1 MRKDVFLK
9 TLRVGGEVFHY
20 FSLREL
26 GDLAGFEV
34 KRMPYSI
41 RVLLE
46 NLLRNVDDYVVEWS
60 DVEALGRWPRVDHGR
75 EIPFKPTRAIL
86 QDFTGVPAVVDL
98 AAMRS
103 ALKRIGKPP
112 SKINPLI
119 PVDLVVD
126 HSIQVDFYGIKESFI
141 LNLEREFE
149 RNRERYTLLKWAQQA
164 FRNFRVVPPGKGI
177 IHQVNLEY
185 LTRVIDYR
193 QHDGRVFAFPDTL
206 LGTDSHTP
214 MINSIGVVGW
224 GVGGIEAEAVI
235 LGQPYYMPIPK
246 VVGVYLTGE
255 LQEGTTAT
263 DLVLTV
269 TQRLRKHGVVGKFV
283 EYFGPGV
290 KKLSIPDRATVAN
303 MAPEYGATIGF
314 FPIDQET
321 LSYLRM
327 TGRDEKL
334 VELYSREQ
342 MLFRDYDDGEEIEY
356 SEVVEIDLSEVEPS
370 IAGPSNPE
378 DRIPLREAKRK
389 VLEAMKLF
397 FKQRGTE
404 AEIEDDQ
411 IWFYEGGGAA
421 ATQRTVRKIGA
432 PQVKVAIDGEE
443 TELTHG
449 CVVISAITSCTNT
462 SNPSV
467 MIGAGLLAK
476 KAVEKGLKVKPYV
489 KTSLAPGS
497 TVVTEYLSEAGLT
510 QYLEKLGYTLV
521 GYGCTTC
528 IGNSGPLREEI
539 EKAIKENDLY
549 TAAVLSGNRNFEGR
563 IHPLVRASFLMSPIL
578 VVAYGLAGRVD
589 IDILREPI
597 GYSPEGKPVYLKD
610 IWPQLDE
617 IRETINRSL
626 KPEMFKKRYAE
637 VFKGDEKWESL
648 AIRGGE
654 IFEWD
659 ENSTYIREP
668 PFFQDLTPEPPPLQD
683 IIGARALALL
693 EDRVTTDHISP
704 AGAIPPNSPA
714 GKYLIEK
721 GISPLEFNTYGARRG
736 NHEVMIR
743 GTFANIRLRNKLTPD
758 KEGWWTIYHPTGEVT
773 TIYEAAMR
781 YIQNNI
787 PLIVIAGK
795 QYGAGSSRDWA
806 AKGTKLLGV
815 KAVIAESFERIHRSN
830 LVGMG
835 VLPLQFQEG
844 EGWKT
849 LGLDGKET
857 YDITGIKEG
866 LTPRKQLTVTATK
879 TNGEKITFKVTARLD
894 TRIETEYYQH
904 GGILQYVLRKIAKQ

>member
-1 MRKDVFLK
+1 MRKDDFLSSIK
-9 TLRVGGEVFHY
+9 VDKEFSYYSLKQLADSKGIEV
-20 FSLREL
+20 E
-26 GDLAGFEV
+26 
-34 KRMPYSI
+34 RMPYSI

-46 NLLRNVDDYVVEWS
+46 NLLRNVDGYVVEWS
-60 DVEALGRWPRVDHGR
+60 HVEELGKWPKANHEK
-75 EIPFKPTRAIL
+75 EIPFKPTRAVL

-103 ALKRIGKPP
+103 ALHRVGKQP

-119 PVDLVVD
+119 PVDLVID
-126 HSIQVDFYGIKESFI
+126 HSIQVDYFGIKEAFT

-149 RNRERYTLLKWAQQA
+149 RNKERYLLLKWAQQA
-164 FRNFRVVPPGKGI
+164 FRNFRVIPPGKGI

-185 LTRVIDYR
+185 LAKVVDYR
-193 QHDGRVFAFPDTL
+193 ELDGKVVAFPDTL

-214 MINSIGVVGW
+214 MINSIGVLGW
-224 GVGGIEAEAVI
+224 GVGGIEAEAVM

-246 VVGVYLTGE
+246 VVGVRLTGE

-269 TQRLRKHGVVGKFV
+269 TQRLRKYGVVGKFV

-290 KKLSIPDRATVAN
+290 KKLSIPDRATVSN
-303 MAPEYGATIGF
+303 MSPEYGATVGF
-314 FPIDQET
+314 FPVDSET
-321 LSYLRM
+321 INYLRF
-327 TGRDEKL
+327 TGREEAQVQL
-334 VELYSREQ
+334 VEKYTREQ
-342 MLFRDYDDGEEIEY
+342 LLFAGDGKEADY
-356 SEVVEIDLSEVEPS
+356 SEVIEIDLSEVEPS

-378 DRIPLREAKRK
+378 DRITLKEAKRRI
-389 VLEAMKLF
+389 LEAMQRF
-397 FKQRGTE
+397 FRQRGIDV
-404 AEIEDDQ
+404 EIEDDT

-421 ATQRTVRKIGA
+421 ATQKAVRKVGA
-432 PQVKVAIDGEE
+432 PKAKLTINNQE
-443 TELTHG
+443 TEITHG
-449 CVVISAITSCTNT
+449 AVVISAITSCTNT

-476 KAVEKGLKVKPYV
+476 KAVEKGISVKPYV

-497 TVVTEYLSEAGLT
+497 TVVTEYLTESGLMP
-510 QYLEKLGYTLV
+510 YLEKLGYALV

-528 IGNSGPLREEI
+528 IGNSGPLPDEVERV
-539 EKAIKENDLY
+539 IKENDLY
-549 TAAVLSGNRNFEGR
+549 TVAVLSGNRNFEGR

-578 VVAYGLAGRVD
+578 VVAYGLAGRID
-589 IDILREPI
+589 IDILNEPI
-597 GYSPEGKPVYLKD
+597 AYTSDGKPVFLRD
-610 IWPQLDE
+610 VWPSMDE
-617 IRETINRSL
+617 IRQTINKAL
-626 KPEMFKKRYAE
+626 KPEMFKRRYAE
-637 VFKGDEKWESL
+637 VFKGDERWESL
-648 AIRGGE
+648 EVRGGE

-659 ENSTYIREP
+659 EKSTYVREP
-668 PFFQDLTPEPPPLQD
+668 PFFMDLTPEPPPLQD
-683 IIGARALALL
+683 ILGARVLVLL

-721 GISPLEFNTYGARRG
+721 GVDPRDFNTYGARRG

-743 GTFANIRLRNKLTPD
+743 GTFANIRLRNQLTPG

-773 TIYEAAMR
+773 TIYDAAVR
-781 YIQNNI
+781 YMQNNI

-844 EGWKT
+844 ESWKT
-849 LGLDGKET
+849 LGLTGTET

-879 TNGEKITFKVTARLD
+879 PDGEKITFKVTTRLD
-894 TRIETEYYQH
+894 TRIEIEYYQH
-904 GGILQYVLRKIAKQ
+904 GGILQYVLRKMMKN